1 MTTNAR
7 SEPRLGRGLAALL
20 ASADSEREASVTKV
34 AIEALVPNPQN
45 PRQNFDE
52 IELEELAASIRRRGV
67 LQPIL
72 VRARN
77 GFTDSYEIIAG
88 ERRWRAAQRAE
99 LHEIPILVVSA
110 DDREALEIAIVEN
123 VQRSDLNPLEEAA
136 GYASLMS
143 VHGYSHDDIG
153 RIVGRSRS
161 HVANML
167 RLTGLSTHVQTLLS
181 GGKLSA
187 GHARA
192 LLALPDA
199 DRVADKIVSD
209 GLSVRDVERL
219 AGSRKRSKKVPVE
232 RGPRSDSALELQ
244 GRLSLTLGTAVRILR
259 RSGEA
264 GEIQIAFTTLEQLD
278 NLCRLLLSEMSR

>member
-1 MTTNAR
+1 VTTNAR

-110 DDREALEIAIVEN
+110 DDRESLEIAIVEN